1 MPSFVALAVG
11 SFFAL
16 SAADVVLEL
25 PRSSVTFDSME
36 ADFGPS
42 LTSDGYTG
50 KLVLARPSIYGC
62 NPLDPVS
69 FNSTAAVALIQRG
82 PSSNPCDYALKVKN
96 AEAAGYGAVIV
107 YDNFDEDLITMEAP
121 ENDVGIPSVFVTL
134 STGEALTTYE
144 SQAIVRLLPNDPPT
158 WPSFLMTFVVISA
171 TTCVV
176 MSVFVLYRRRS
187 RYFTAVTRTTTAT
200 RDQINSLQS
209 HKYDARAAHASASAA
224 QASADEA
231 KHTDQADGD
240 SVSTSSGV
248 TSCCICLE
256 EFEQDDMLLTLPCG
270 HSYHRSCIEPW
281 LTRRQRTCPLCKRD
295 PFPAEDTPLLSQ
307 A

>member
-1 MPSFVALAVG
+1 MMLVSRAQHV
-11 SFFAL
+11 
-16 SAADVVLEL
+16 E
-25 PRSSVTFDSME
+25 RIRC
-36 ADFGPS
+36 
-42 LTSDGYTG
+42 
-50 KLVLARPSIYGC
+50 KLVQ
-62 NPLDPVS
+62 D
-69 FNSTAAVALIQRG
+69 Q
-82 PSSNPCDYALKVKN
+82 SSNALR
-96 AEAAGYGAVIV
+96 
-107 YDNFDEDLITMEAP
+107 
-121 ENDVGIPSVFVTL
+121 VG
-134 STGEALTTYE
+134 
-144 SQAIVRLLPNDPPT
+144 
-158 WPSFLMTFVVISA
+158 
-171 TTCVV
+171 
-176 MSVFVLYRRRS
+176 
-187 RYFTAVTRTTTAT
+187 
-200 RDQINSLQS
+200 
-209 HKYDARAAHASASAA
+209 AAHASASAA